1 MTECTC
7 PFSISRP
14 IVHVA
19 MNAAKDAMLMSAEM
33 PAPDVRQII
42 TILSLLT
49 KLRSTEELL

>member
-1 MTECTC
+1 
-7 PFSISRP
+7 
-14 IVHVA
+14 